1 MPLYLN
7 NYFNENLLNN
17 IIIIQYY
24 LENIYP
30 RQTVG
35 STLCHILSYEEIIFN
50 KSKSIRLCDNKVCN
64 QLYNRRNYVDFL

>member
-7 NYFNENLLNN
+7 NYFNENLSNKV
-17 IIIIQYY
+17 QYY

-35 STLCHILSYEEIIFN
+35 STLYHILSQEEIIFN
-50 KSKSIRLCDNKVCN
+50 KSKSIRLRDNKVCN

>member
-17 IIIIQYY
+17 VQYY
-24 LENIYP
+24 LENISP

-35 STLCHILSYEEIIFN
+35 STLYHILPHEEIIFN
-50 KSKSIRLCDNKVCN
+50 KSKIIRLCDNKVCN